1 MKYGMHAARRATS
14 VSVFRR
20 CDLVL
25 YHVVRKKEYR
35 FHVIGYSQQQIDQ
48 DGEAGSE
55 LGAILWRWLSTNRT
69 ELNIIRN
76 SNAITQIHNQ
86 ALFLY
91 H

>member
-1 MKYGMHAARRATS
+1 MSLDIHSIKSIKM
-14 VSVFRR
+14 
-20 CDLVL
+20 
-25 YHVVRKKEYR
+25 
-35 FHVIGYSQQQIDQ
+35 
-48 DGEAGSE
+48 GEAGSE
-55 LGAILWRWLSTNRT
+55 LGAILWRWISTNTT